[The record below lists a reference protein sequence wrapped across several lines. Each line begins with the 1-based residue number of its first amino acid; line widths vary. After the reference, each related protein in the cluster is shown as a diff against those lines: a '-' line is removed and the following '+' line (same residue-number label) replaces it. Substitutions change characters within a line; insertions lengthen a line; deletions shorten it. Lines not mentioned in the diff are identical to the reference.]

1 MYSFQMLDLD
11 KCGIPHF
18 HETLKIN
25 MSLMIANETVGSYL
39 HRIIKRQN
47 TTNIVFIKHSN
58 FDAYRGYDTLIPAPR
73 FRHLVSHAYRG
84 YDTLIPAPRLRHL
97 VSHAYR
103 GYDTLIP
110 APRLRHLVSHAY
122 RSYDTLFLLHI
133 GVTTP

>member
-1 MYSFQMLDLD
+1 MLDLD
-11 KCGIPHF
+11 KCDIPHF

-39 HRIIKRQN
+39 HRIIKGQN
-47 TTNIVFIKHSN
+47 TTNIVFIRHST
-58 FDAYRGYDTLIPAPR
+58 FD
-73 FRHLVSHAYRG
+73 AYRG

-110 APRLRHLVSHAY
+110 APRLQHLVSHAY
-122 RSYDTLFLLHI
+122 QGYNTLI
-133 GVTTP
+133 STPRF